1 MTGPAASSV
10 HALKLSE
17 VAARI
22 GARLEGDGN
31 VEITGVAGIDRAGPG
46 QLTFFANP
54 RYLEAAKTSRA
65 AAIIAKDDFPAG
77 GRAVLRAKDPHL
89 AFAKAIDLFYRP
101 PQYVPGVHPT
111 AVVHATARIGHGA
124 HIGAYVVVGE
134 DVVIGENAV
143 LLPHVVIYRGARIGK
158 NFFAHAHA
166 VVREF
171 CTIGDDVLLQNGVV
185 IGADGFGFVK
195 DEQGAWRKIVQSG
208 RTVIES
214 NVEVQSLSAVDR
226 ATVGET
232 RIARGAKLDNLVQ
245 IGHGSS
251 VGADSMVCAQTGLA
265 GSTDVGKNVILA
277 GQVGVAGHCTIGDGV
292 IITAQSGVHGD
303 IPAGKMLSGSP
314 AFDHKQWMR
323 AVALFAKLPELIRS
337 LRRGKKED

>member
-1 MTGPAASSV
+1 MTGPAPSSV
-10 HALKLSE
+10 HALKLPE
-17 VAARI
+17 VAERI

-31 VEITGVAGIDRAGPG
+31 VQVTGVAGIDEAGPG

-54 RYLEAAKTSRA
+54 RYLDAAKKSRA
-65 AAIIAKDDFPAG
+65 AAIIAKDDFPAD

-101 PQYVPGVHPT
+101 PRYEPGVHPT
-111 AVVHATARIGHGA
+111 AVIHPTARIGHGA
-124 HIGAYVVVGE
+124 HIGAYVV
-134 DVVIGENAV
+134 IGEYVIIGDDAV
-143 LLPHVVIYRGARIGK
+143 LLPHVVIYRGVRIGK
-158 NFFAHAHA
+158 NFFAHAHS

-171 CTIGDDVLLQNGVV
+171 CEIGDNVLLQNGVV

-195 DEQGAWRKIVQSG
+195 DEKGEWRKIVQSG

-232 RIARGAKLDNLVQ
+232 RIARGAKLDNFVQ
-245 IGHGSS
+245 VGHGSS
-251 VGADSMVCAQTGLA
+251 VGENSMVCAQTGLA

-303 IPAGKMLSGSP
+303 IEPGKMLSGSP